1 MKYRLALFSVLFL
14 SNLLFAQATVS
25 YKIYSLDE
33 ARKVDKDS
41 VFGLQVRKKKL
52 TEIPQEIFQYK
63 NLRYL
68 DVSKNKLKSI
78 SMEINQFI
86 HLEEFNAGKNRLT
99 ICPIVICSIPTLKVL
114 KLNDNPISNIPEC
127 IQYLTDL
134 TVLDLFQTRIE
145 SFPVTMVELKNL
157 KIVDVRGILYGPKFQ
172 EHWKL
177 LMPQTF
183 IDFDLPCNC
192 LED

>member
-1 MKYRLALFSVLFL
+1 MKYRLAIFSVLFL
-14 SNLLFAQATVS
+14 SNLLFAQSTVS

-41 VFGLQVRKKKL
+41 VFGLQLRKKKL

-78 SMEINQFI
+78 SMEINQFTR
-86 HLEEFNAGKNRLT
+86 LEEFSASKNRLT
-99 ICPIVICSIPTLKVL
+99 ICPIVICSTPTLKIL

-134 TVLDLFQTRIE
+134 EVLDLFQTRIE

-157 KIVDVRGILYGPKFQ
+157 KILDVRGILYGPKFQ